1 MRYILFIFL
10 FSFSFYT
17 NSYAQNIDSTK
28 TSVSLFEMEHYD
40 VFGDEKILGITA
52 DASTLS
58 KVISEIDSKTEVF
71 VQTKINKVCQMDGCF
86 FTAIDGE
93 FTARVTFKDY
103 GFVIPTNSTGKE
115 VFLEGI
121 LSKKI
126 ISEKQAKH
134 FAEDLGEEPEKI
146 VGEQVEDSIIATSVL
161 IPKSK

>member
-10 FSFSFYT
+10 FSFYT
-17 NSYAQNIDSTK
+17 NSFAQNTDSSSN
-28 TSVSLFEMEHYD
+28 SVSSFEVEHYD
-40 VFGDEKILGITA
+40 VFGDEKILGITD

-71 VQTKINKVCQMDGCF
+71 VQAKVNKMCQMDGCF
-86 FTAIDGE
+86 FIAIDGE
-93 FTARVTFKDY
+93 LTARVTFKDY

-134 FAEDLGEEPEKI
+134 FAEDLGEESDKI
-146 VGEQVEDSIIATSVL
+146 AGEQVEYSIVATSVI

>member
-10 FSFSFYT
+10 FPFYT
-17 NSYAQNIDSTK
+17 NTYAQNTDSTK
-28 TSVSLFEMEHYD
+28 TNVSLFEIEHYD
-40 VFGDEKILGITA
+40 VFGNEKILEITD
-52 DASTLS
+52 DATTLS
-58 KVISEIDSKTEVF
+58 KVISEIDSKAEVF
-71 VQTKINKVCQMDGCF
+71 VQTKVNKVCQRDGCF
-86 FTAIDGE
+86 FIAIDGE
-93 FTARVTFKDY
+93 LTARVTFKDY

-134 FAEDLGEEPEKI
+134 FAEDLGEEPDNI
-146 VGEQVEDSIIATSVL
+146 VGERVEYSIVATSVL

>member
-10 FSFSFYT
+10 ISFYT
-17 NSYAQNIDSTK
+17 NSFAQNSDSSRN
-28 TSVSLFEMEHYD
+28 SVSSFKIEHYD
-40 VFGDEKILGITA
+40 MFGDEKILGITD

-58 KVISEIDSKTEVF
+58 KVISEIDSKTDVF
-71 VQTKINKVCQMDGCF
+71 VQTKVNKVCQMDGCF
-86 FTAIDGE
+86 FIAIDGE
-93 FTARVTFKDY
+93 LTARVTFKDY
-103 GFVIPTNSTGKE
+103 GFVIPTNSTGKV

-134 FAEDLGEEPEKI
+134 FAEDLGEEPDNI
-146 VGEQVEDSIIATSVL
+146 VGEQVEYSIVATSVL

>member
-1 MRYILFIFL
+1 MRYILFI

-17 NSYAQNIDSTK
+17 NSFAQNTDSSSN
-28 TSVSLFEMEHYD
+28 SVSSFEVEHYD
-40 VFGDEKILGITA
+40 VFGDEKILGITD

-58 KVISEIDSKTEVF
+58 KVISEIDSKTDVF
-71 VQTKINKVCQMDGCF
+71 VQTKVNKVCQMDGCF
-86 FTAIDGE
+86 FIAIDGE
-93 FTARVTFKDY
+93 LTARVTFKDY

-134 FAEDLGEEPEKI
+134 FAEDLGEESDKI
-146 VGEQVEDSIIATSVL
+146 AGEQVEYSIVATSVI